1 MATCFIIFFLTIKSV
16 QKRTILL
23 YLLPKQGALYCSSG
37 TSAASVL
44 PYSRPSSFSPG
55 LRPGTGVPS
64 PTPVPAF
71 GWDFSAQSRPS
82 AAKLGVSFS
91 FFRHCV
97 WLGNVLGTTAPAQ
110 QVQRRRSLGRDP
122 PGLDRLFVWGCTPT
136 CRICHRIQQRAHR
149 LRCLPRSLHPN
160 LLMPWRIHGSDPS
173 DHRNPRSARYP
184 RLHPRGTPPG
194 AHACVLRQPGCCSTL
209 R

>member
-91 FFRHCV
+91 LFRHCV
-97 WLGNVLGTTAPAQ
+97 YLGSATCSRYLRTQNALQRQTETWHLLPRCMGTHARSRSGHRMRERGREARSVPSRARSWLRTGE
-110 QVQRRRSLGRDP
+110 
-122 PGLDRLFVWGCTPT
+122 PGLYR
-136 CRICHRIQQRAHR
+136 
-149 LRCLPRSLHPN
+149 
-160 LLMPWRIHGSDPS
+160 
-173 DHRNPRSARYP
+173 RNSAREAAQRTRFAAGTASP
-184 RLHPRGTPPG
+184 FKGVVKAAAALSGAGGRG
-194 AHACVLRQPGCCSTL
+194 
-209 R
+209 

>member
-23 YLLPKQGALYCSSG
+23 YMLPKQGALYCSSG

-97 WLGNVLGTTAPAQ
+97 WLGAQPLCVQCGRPRTLAHTRDHLPATSGPTRQ
-110 QVQRRRSLGRDP
+110 STWRRGAAQR
-122 PGLDRLFVWGCTPT
+122 
-136 CRICHRIQQRAHR
+136 
-149 LRCLPRSLHPN
+149 
-160 LLMPWRIHGSDPS
+160 
-173 DHRNPRSARYP
+173 
-184 RLHPRGTPPG
+184 
-194 AHACVLRQPGCCSTL
+194 
-209 R
+209 

>member
-97 WLGNVLGTTAPAQ
+97 WLG
-110 QVQRRRSLGRDP
+110 
-122 PGLDRLFVWGCTPT
+122 
-136 CRICHRIQQRAHR
+136 
-149 LRCLPRSLHPN
+149 
-160 LLMPWRIHGSDPS
+160 SDPGAAGAWYRYDVRMTS
-173 DHRNPRSARYP
+173 SGPGPDHHTP
-184 RLHPRGTPPG
+184 RLVPYG
-194 AHACVLRQPGCCSTL
+194 AQVPA
-209 R
+209 